1 MAEATQKSGAV
12 ERFTAAARAL
22 GLPVVV
28 RTMGQSTHTAVE
40 AAGAVGCEVG
50 AIVKSLLFLAD
61 GAPLLV
67 LASGPNRV
75 DTAVLGRLLGA
86 QVAMSD
92 AKGVKSATGY
102 SIGGVPPFGHPE
114 RLRTIIDADLLRYE
128 VVWAAA
134 GSATAVFSIEPDAL
148 IEFTA
153 GEVAPVS

>member
-1 MAEATQKSGAV
+1 MADAIR
-12 ERFTAAARAL
+12 RFTDAANAL
-22 GLPVVV
+22 GFPVQV
-28 RTMGQSTHTAVE
+28 RTMDQSTHTATE
-40 AAGAVGCEVG
+40 AADAVGCEVG

-75 DTAVLGRLLGA
+75 DTEVLGRLLGA

-92 AKGVKSATGY
+92 AKGVKAATGY

-114 RLRTIIDADLLRYE
+114 PLRTVIDADLLRYE

-134 GSATAVFSIEPDAL
+134 GSATAVFSIEPDTL
-148 IEFTA
+148 IELTA

>member
-1 MAEATQKSGAV
+1 MADAGQKPTAV
-12 ERFTAAARAL
+12 EKFIAAANDL
-22 GLPVVV
+22 GFPVVV
-28 RTMGQSTHTAVE
+28 RTMDQSTHTATE
-40 AAGAVGCEVG
+40 AAAAVGCEVG

-75 DTAVLGRLLGA
+75 DTEILGRLLGA
-86 QVAMSD
+86 RVAMSD
-92 AKGVKSATGY
+92 ARGVKAATGY

-114 RLRTIIDADLLRYE
+114 PLRTVIDADLLRYE

-134 GSATAVFSIEPDAL
+134 GSATAVFSIEPDTL
-148 IEFTA
+148 IELTA

>member
-1 MAEATQKSGAV
+1 MADAGKKPTGV
-12 ERFTAAARAL
+12 EKFIAAANDL
-22 GLPVVV
+22 GFPVVV
-28 RTMGQSTHTAVE
+28 RTMDQSTHTATE
-40 AAGAVGCEVG
+40 AAAAVGCEVG

-75 DTAVLGRLLGA
+75 DTEILGRLLGA
-86 QVAMSD
+86 RVAMSD
-92 AKGVKSATGY
+92 ARGVKAATGY

-114 RLRTIIDADLLRYE
+114 PLRTVIDADLLRYE

-134 GSATAVFSIEPDAL
+134 GSATAVFSIEPDTL
-148 IEFTA
+148 IELTA